1 MREREL
7 PGDPVARAG
16 EGTTVRLLD
25 RHCPR
30 CGARMEELTDAYT
43 GEIKAI
49 RCRGGC
55 RPAVQTFPIP
65 AGARPSRCRT
75 CGTPVY
81 WIRTKGGKLMPVE
94 SDGVSHATR
103 CRQAATWRR
112 KRGTRWTAS

>member
-1 MREREL
+1 
-7 PGDPVARAG
+7 
-16 EGTTVRLLD
+16 
-25 RHCPR
+25 
-30 CGARMEELTDAYT
+30 MEELTDAYT